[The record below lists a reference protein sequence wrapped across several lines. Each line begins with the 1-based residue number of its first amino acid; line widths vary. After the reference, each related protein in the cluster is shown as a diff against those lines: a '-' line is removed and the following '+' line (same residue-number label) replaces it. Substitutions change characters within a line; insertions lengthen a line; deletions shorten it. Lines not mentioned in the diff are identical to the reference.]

1 MWERFVISI
10 GVALDRLAE
19 AFLAIIPALLVL
31 VLAGLVGVLAGLVLR
46 GLFRVLLKI
55 LKLGDTS
62 AASASSRFLKGAG
75 VRTPPTELAAAIS
88 FWLAIVVA
96 LAVGVNALQPGA
108 LRNVLEDAVAF
119 LPKLLTAGL
128 LLVLG
133 LGLAALTRRSL
144 LLAGVNA
151 GLPWARPA
159 ARFASAV
166 VIAFFVAVALDH
178 LGVGRGILVATFSIA
193 FGGLVFAA
201 ALAFGLGARDLAR
214 RYLEKR
220 LREEEED
227 SGIRHV

>member
-1 MWERFVISI
+1 MWERLINSM
-10 GVALDRLAE
+10 GGALDRLAE

-31 VLAGLVGVLAGLVLR
+31 VLAGVVGVLAGVVLR
-46 GLFRVLLKI
+46 LLFRLLLK
-55 LKLGDTS
+55 LLRLGDSS
-62 AASASSRFLKGAG
+62 AASASSRFLRAAG
-75 VRTPPTELAAAIS
+75 VRTPPAELAAAVS
-88 FWLAIVVA
+88 FWLAIIVA
-96 LAVGVNALQPGA
+96 LAVGVNALEPGA
-108 LRNVLEDAVAF
+108 LRDVLHDAVAF

-166 VIAFFVAVALDH
+166 VIAFFVAIALDH
-178 LGVGRGILVATFSIA
+178 LGVGRSILVAAFSIA
-193 FGGLVFAA
+193 AGGLVFAI